1 MRNALFGAAGA
12 AILLTAFA
20 ALPAKADVIENF
32 VFSTTYNGGPFSGD
46 ALTGT
51 MSLDVGN
58 GGIAS
63 SGTLTISGT
72 GLPGVLTMGLALTD
86 PPNSAYEAAGGLE
99 LFGNDNVVPINA
111 NGITFGTNAPGGSGG
126 YTLQFLLG
134 GEFGE
139 CAANV
144 VCGAIGGP
152 GIDNLEQLGATTISA
167 AVPEAS
173 TWAMMILGFAVVGF
187 AGYRR
192 KQNGRALSVA

>member
-1 MRNALFGAAGA
+1 MSKSLFRAASA
-12 AILLTAFA
+12 AILLAACA

-58 GGIAS
+58 GGVAS

-134 GEFGE
+134 GESNE
-139 CAANV
+139 CAADV
-144 VCGAIGGP
+144 VCGGIGGP
-152 GIDNLEQLGATTISA
+152 GIDNFEKLGATTISA
-167 AVPEAS
+167 AVPEPS
-173 TWAMMILGFAVVGF
+173 TWAMMILGFAAVGF
-187 AGYRR
+187 FAYRR
-192 KQNGRALSVA
+192 KENGQALSVA

>member
-1 MRNALFGAAGA
+1 MRKTIIGAAGA
-12 AILLTAFA
+12 AILLTAAA
-20 ALPAKADVIENF
+20 ALPARADVIENF

-58 GGIAS
+58 GGVAS

-86 PPNSAYEAAGGLE
+86 PPNSAYEATGGLE
-99 LFGNDNVVPINA
+99 LFGNDNVIPITA

-134 GEFGE
+134 GESGE

-152 GIDNLEQLGATTISA
+152 GIDNYEALGATTISA

-173 TWAMMILGFAVVGF
+173 TWAMMILGFAAVGF
-187 AGYRR
+187 FAYRR
-192 KQNGRALSVA
+192 KQNGPALSLA